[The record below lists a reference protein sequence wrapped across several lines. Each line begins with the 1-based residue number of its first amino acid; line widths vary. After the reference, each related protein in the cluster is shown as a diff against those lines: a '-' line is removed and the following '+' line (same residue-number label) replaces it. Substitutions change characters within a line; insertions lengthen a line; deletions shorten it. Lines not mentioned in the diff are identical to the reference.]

1 MPKTKTTRGKKY
13 TPRYVYRYPA
23 EERWRTLCIDN
34 INVLE
39 GRLLLHLHTG
49 EADFDDVLR
58 MRDFA
63 LAALFIMVHRP
74 EQFAEI
80 DVEAWIVEL
89 NKTARHLD
97 DVAKRSLDKS
107 KRVVCTGDE
116 LRAINASMGP
126 VLDFLRENLKTAPRA
141 TALEIYASAL
151 LRHEMGKKV
160 GRDTTFS
167 VDYKKVEHY
176 YQRASSTLLRG
187 PRLGLER

>member
-1 MPKTKTTRGKKY
+1 MPKTKTTRGKKC
-13 TPRYVYRYPA
+13 TPRYVHHDPA
-23 EERWRTLCIDN
+23 EERWRVRFLGDIDT
-34 INVLE
+34 LE

-58 MRDFA
+58 LRDFA
-63 LAALFIMVHRP
+63 LAALFIMVHRT

-107 KRVVCTGDE
+107 KRIVCTGDE
-116 LRAINASMGP
+116 LRAIHESMCP

-141 TALEIYASAL
+141 TILEICASAL

-176 YQRASSTLLRG
+176 YQRASSALLRG
-187 PRLGLER
+187 PRLGFER

>member
-13 TPRYVYRYPA
+13 TPRYVHRYPT
-23 EERWRTLCIDN
+23 EERWRALFLDN
-34 INVLE
+34 INALE

-49 EADFDDVLR
+49 AADYDDVLR
-58 MRDFA
+58 LRDFA
-63 LAALFIMVHRP
+63 LAALFILVRRP

-80 DVEAWIVEL
+80 DVEAWNVEL

-107 KRVVCTGDE
+107 KRIVCTGDE
-116 LRAINASMGP
+116 LRAIHESMCP